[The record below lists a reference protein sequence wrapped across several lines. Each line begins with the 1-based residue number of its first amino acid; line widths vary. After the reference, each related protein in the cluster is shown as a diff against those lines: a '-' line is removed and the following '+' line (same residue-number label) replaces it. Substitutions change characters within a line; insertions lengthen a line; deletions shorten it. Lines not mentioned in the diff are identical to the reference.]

1 MDHSIRCE
9 LPARQN
15 HKLEN
20 VERVLMPIRTRDEW
34 PRQAPLGVLV
44 RRIAILDTETT
55 GLDADQDQIIEI
67 CVAMALVDA
76 RGRIVGIQSIGSAL
90 ESPGYPLD
98 PAIVKLTGLTDA
110 DLTGQ
115 GIDRERLAAFIE
127 HCDGVVAF
135 NAQFDRPFVERLLPQ
150 MDSRPW
156 GCAMRDVPWHDLGF
170 EPGPQNYLLMQALR
184 YNPAAHRAKD
194 DVLSLVELLD
204 HVCRDGES
212 VMAKVLSAMAAP
224 AYRFE
229 ASTATYSYRHD
240 LKRRGYRW
248 APTKSHQLWHKTVP
262 QAEFRAEYR
271 WYRQTI
277 GKRPVV
283 VEVPATERFR
293 SERSWKPTPPK
304 VQVAPWRR

>member
-1 MDHSIRCE
+1 MNDSIRRE

-20 VERVLMPIRTRDEW
+20 VERVLTPIRSREEW
-34 PRQAPLGVLV
+34 PRQGPPGVPL
-44 RRIAILDTETT
+44 RRVCVLDTETT
-55 GLDADQDQIIEI
+55 GLDADQDRVIEI
-67 CVAMALVDA
+67 CAAMALVDPV
-76 RGRIVGIQSIGSAL
+76 GRIAGIQSIGSAL
-90 ESPGYPLD
+90 ESPGHPLS
-98 PAIVKLTGLTDA
+98 PEIVKLTGLTDS
-110 DLTGQ
+110 DLVGQ

-127 HCDGVVAF
+127 HCDCVVAF
-135 NAQFDRPFVERLLPQ
+135 NAQFDRPFTERLLPQ
-150 MDSRPW
+150 MDARPW
-156 GCAMRDVPWHDLGF
+156 GCAMRDAPWRNLGF

-212 VMAKVLSAMAAP
+212 VMAKVLAAMAAP

-229 ASTATYSYRHD
+229 ASTAAYGYRHD

-248 APTKSHQLWHKTVP
+248 APAKSHQLWHKTVP
-262 QAEFRAEYR
+262 APAFRAEYR

-293 SERSWKPTPPK
+293 SDRCWKPTPPK
-304 VQVAPWRR
+304 VQVASWRR